1 MTGRLSAT
9 RGGYGTSPGPSRHRC
24 TLLDGPLKFRFPSVL
39 CGHSCPEGPARD
51 SQAQH
56 GPQPPC
62 CPRPGALPGAWRG
75 WRPLP
80 EGRPARSITPSQC
93 PAPRDSQ
100 VPSPSG
106 FHQTSWKGTEA
117 FRALTGTPA
126 QGPPGPQTAG
136 VGPAAPQSRGSVDS
150 SRPSLCPQHW
160 VLWVGHDLC
169 PSPPSPSHPRIR
181 CLQALGVSGPR
192 SEGDGPCPVCG
203 LLLTSEPTGWAA
215 EPLVCLEA
223 GMPDSQ
229 PWVVMCPEARGL
241 QTGSPHQPGAG
252 HGPQGAGDTALP
264 STGSRENRCLMWKVP
279 AVSPCP
285 HPRAGRRRPSTAGP
299 PGTPPRACSPSSAE
313 QAGTGLSCGPGGGG
327 NSPLRVV
334 SHTKHGSTSQ
344 RELTGTDSAIRE
356 LRAASQGLSSRG
368 DMEDL
373 GRERGDSTPGLCYEV
388 GAPGRPGPA

>member
-1 MTGRLSAT
+1 MLLLDPPGSWLGAT
-9 RGGYGTSPGPSRHRC
+9 SCASVPGP
-24 TLLDGPLKFRFPSVL
+24 
-39 CGHSCPEGPARD
+39 PEGPRGCPEPLSAR
-51 SQAQH
+51 
-56 GPQPPC
+56 
-62 CPRPGALPGAWRG
+62 
-75 WRPLP
+75 
-80 EGRPARSITPSQC
+80 
-93 PAPRDSQ
+93 
-100 VPSPSG
+100 
-106 FHQTSWKGTEA
+106 
-117 FRALTGTPA
+117 
-126 QGPPGPQTAG
+126 
-136 VGPAAPQSRGSVDS
+136 
-150 SRPSLCPQHW
+150 
-160 VLWVGHDLC
+160 
-169 PSPPSPSHPRIR
+169 R
-181 CLQALGVSGPR
+181 CLWFAAALR
-192 SEGDGPCPVCG
+192 AH
-203 LLLTSEPTGWAA
+203 LTHLCS
-215 EPLVCLEA
+215 

-313 QAGTGLSCGPGGGG
+313 QAGAGLSCGPGGGG

-344 RELTGTDSAIRE
+344 RELTGTDSAVRE

-373 GRERGDSTPGLCYEV
+373 GRERGDSTPGLCYQV